1 MLVDPPVR
9 WKGRVYRESPGM
21 GEESAVRTS
30 GVCRLMAHR
39 DPHPRHSLRPTSA
52 TLPKPLSSD
61 RRVTWDE
68 ITPEMRTSWTSCLAP
83 APKCRSLQPKKASL
97 HIPPSDLLPLHLGTF
112 DGREKGRRTGNKS
125 KNQHFQGR
133 FGNGGFQGLKGVQGQ
148 VLLLF
153 SVPQAVPSSPSPGLS
168 SAQRVVRPCDC

>member
-30 GVCRLMAHR
+30 GMCRLMAPR
-39 DPHPRHSLRPTSA
+39 DPHPRHSLRPTPA

-68 ITPEMRTSWTSCLAP
+68 ITPEMRTSWTSRLAP

-112 DGREKGRRTGNKS
+112 DGREKGRRTGNQS
-125 KNQHFQGR
+125 KEPALSREVWEWGVPGAQGGSR
-133 FGNGGFQGLKGVQGQ
+133 
-148 VLLLF
+148 
-153 SVPQAVPSSPSPGLS
+153 PSSATVFCAPGSPFISKPRSVLCTMSGETM
-168 SAQRVVRPCDC
+168 